1 MVDTRKRPDHAS
13 SRAISQFNTGSEKYS
28 ARILYFFQMIMTHC
42 IRLFL
47 PTDCFCSYLLKILK
61 CNNALSESGNS
72 KYVMNTGYMRV
83 LKKGGWGICMDS
95 RGCRGISNQDLTLL
109 IDFWVRVFACLHVHV
124 FHAPAWIHEIL

>member
-28 ARILYFFQMIMTHC
+28 ARILYFFQIIMTHC

-83 LKKGGWGICMDS
+83 LKKGGRVYAWTPAAAGEF
-95 RGCRGISNQDLTLL
+95 LTKT
-109 IDFWVRVFACLHVHV
+109 
-124 FHAPAWIHEIL
+124 

>member
-28 ARILYFFQMIMTHC
+28 ARILYFFQIIMTHC

-47 PTDCFCSYLLKILK
+47 PTDCFCNYLLKILK

-72 KYVMNTGYMRV
+72 KYVMNTGYMYACIE
-83 LKKGGWGICMDS
+83 KGGG
-95 RGCRGISNQDLTLL
+95 
-109 IDFWVRVFACLHVHV
+109 V